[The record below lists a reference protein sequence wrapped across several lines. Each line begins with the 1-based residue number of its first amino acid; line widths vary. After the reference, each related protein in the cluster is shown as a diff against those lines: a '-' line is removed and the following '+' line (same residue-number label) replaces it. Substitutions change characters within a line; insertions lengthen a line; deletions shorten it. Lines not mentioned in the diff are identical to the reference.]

1 MGQVRIAAHGAVGG
15 DPKRVPGA
23 LALDDRRDHL
33 ASRPAGRLED
43 LGADDGLDEDSDRA
57 AAGESHRPRLLVAH
71 AERDEP
77 GATPLDGG
85 DDFGRRGRFHAST
98 RHRPGYQA
106 VPGGELAASSG
117 RGAEPHTLVTT
128 ARPTCR
134 GPAGRRS
141 YAANRSR
148 MTDAPGA
155 LTEPQFG

>member
-1 MGQVRIAAHGAVGG
+1 MGQIGIAAHGAVGG
-15 DPKRVPGA
+15 DSKRVPGT

-33 ASRPAGRLED
+33 ASRPPGRLED

-85 DDFGRRGRFHAST
+85 DDFGRRRRFHAST

-106 VPGGELAASSG
+106 VPGGEHRSPFGPRRRTPHAGDHSSTDLPG
-117 RGAEPHTLVTT
+117 
-128 ARPTCR
+128 
-134 GPAGRRS
+134 AGRQ
-141 YAANRSR
+141 
-148 MTDAPGA
+148 A
-155 LTEPQFG
+155 LVRWQ